1 MKTSKQY
8 LFCPGPVNI
17 ASNVKKA
24 TIANEI
30 GHREPEFSTLL
41 RNVNRKLL
49 EAFEVRT
56 KKLYHPVLITGSGTA
71 ANEAILASA
80 IGNRSIL
87 IISNGEF
94 GERLI
99 KISELHNKKT
109 KSIKFAWAEQINL
122 EKIEKFIEKNKI
134 EVLMMVHHETSS
146 GMLNPIDRVG
156 AMTKRLG
163 VRFIVD
169 AVSSAGVEKIDLEN
183 WNISFCT
190 TSSGKA
196 LGSLPGLGIIIGR
209 VSDFNELAKIKSKSI
224 YLDLY
229 NLYKY
234 SRFSEQTPNTPAVQ
248 LVFALD
254 QALTNILTVGVKNNR
269 DHIHEMTKMLRK
281 EMKQMGFTFLIDEEY
296 MCSMLTTVVLPDS
309 IKIDSLRSELR
320 KKNMIVYSGK
330 GPFLNQVFQVGNI
343 GNINTNNA
351 KLFLKTLGMAKKLI
365 TNGILKSKRIPV
377 TSPTYTYET
386 RRINQ

>member
-1 MKTSKQY
+1 MKTLKQY

-30 GHREPEFSTLL
+30 GHREPEFTTLL

-49 EAFEVRT
+49 EVFEVRT
-56 KKLYHPVLITGSGTA
+56 KKLYRPVLITGSGTA
-71 ANEAILASA
+71 ANESILASA

-99 KISELHNKKT
+99 KISQLHNKKT

-134 EVLMMVHHETSS
+134 DVLMMVHHETSS

-156 AMTKRLG
+156 TMTKRLG
-163 VRFIVD
+163 VQFIVD

-209 VSDFNELAKIKSKSI
+209 VSDFNELIKIKSKSI

-248 LVFALD
+248 LIYALD
-254 QALTNILTVGVKNNR
+254 QALTNILLVGVKNKR
-269 DHIHEMTKMLRK
+269 DYVRNMTELLRK
-281 EMKQMGFTFLIDEEY
+281 EMKKMGFNFLIDEKF
-296 MCSMLTTVVLPDS
+296 MCSMLTTVALPNS
-309 IKIDSLRSELR
+309 MQIDLLRSELR
-320 KKNMIVYSGK
+320 KKDIIIYNGK
-330 GPFLNQVFQVGNI
+330 GPFLNAAFQVGNI
-343 GNINTNNA
+343 GNLNERNI
-351 KLFLKTLGMAKKLI
+351 KYFLKSLKDAKDSFTK
-365 TNGILKSKRIPV
+365 K
-377 TSPTYTYET
+377 ET
-386 RRINQ
+386 GKKAHRSFIAPSQL

>member
-41 RNVNRKLL
+41 KNVNRKLL
-49 EAFEVRT
+49 EVFEIKS
-56 KKLYHPVLITGSGTA
+56 KKNYHPVLVTGSGTA
-71 ANEAILASA
+71 ANEAVLASA
-80 IGNRSIL
+80 IGNRNIL
-87 IISNGEF
+87 IVSNGEF

-99 KISELHNKKT
+99 KISKLHNKKT
-109 KSIKFAWAEQINL
+109 FSIKFGWAELINI
-122 EKIEKFIEKNKI
+122 EQVEKFIKKNRI
-134 EVLMMVHHETSS
+134 TVLMMVHHETSS
-146 GMLNPIDRVG
+146 GMLNQIDKIG
-156 AMTKRLG
+156 ELTKRFG
-163 VRFIVD
+163 VQFIVD

-209 VSDFNELAKIKSKSI
+209 VSDFNELTKIKNKSI
-224 YLDLY
+224 YLDLH

-248 LVFALD
+248 LIYALD
-254 QALTNILTVGVKNNR
+254 QALTNILLLGVKNKR
-269 DHIHEMTKMLRK
+269 DYIRNMTELLRK
-281 EMKQMGFTFLIDEEY
+281 EMKKMGFNFLIDEKF
-296 MCSMLTTVVLPDS
+296 MCSMLTTVVLPNS
-309 IKIDSLRSELR
+309 MQIDRLRSELR
-320 KKNMIVYSGK
+320 TKNIIIYNGK
-330 GPFLNQVFQVGNI
+330 GPFLNAAFQVGNI
-343 GNINTNNA
+343 GNLNERNI
-351 KLFLKTLGMAKKLI
+351 KYFLKSLKDAKDSFTKKETVKKAYRSFI
-365 TNGILKSKRIPV
+365 AP
-377 TSPTYTYET
+377 SPL
-386 RRINQ
+386 